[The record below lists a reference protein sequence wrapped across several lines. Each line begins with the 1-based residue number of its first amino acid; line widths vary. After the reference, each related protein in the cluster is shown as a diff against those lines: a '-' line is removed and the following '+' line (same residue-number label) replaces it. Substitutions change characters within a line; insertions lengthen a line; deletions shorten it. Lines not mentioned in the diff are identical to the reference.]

1 MYNNRMALYITHKD
15 TKFGIGDRVKVTQ
28 KIIEGGPSD
37 SGARKTRSAYFEGI
51 VISISGR
58 GGGKTFTVRR
68 IGEQKIGIERI
79 FPIELPSIE
88 KIEIIRRGTSGVRR
102 SKLYYLR
109 HSSPKEIEQ
118 IYTRSNLRNRI
129 IK

>member
-1 MYNNRMALYITHKD
+1 MSLYITHKNI
-15 TKFGIGDRVKVTQ
+15 KFGIGDKIRVTQ
-28 KIIEGGPSD
+28 KISEGQ
-37 SGARKTRSAYFEGI
+37 KTRSAYFEGI

-58 GGGKTFTVRR
+58 NEGKTFTVRR

-88 KIEIIRRGTSGVRR
+88 KVEIMRHGTSGVRR

-109 HSSPKEIEQ
+109 QSSPKETEQ
-118 IYTRSNLRNRI
+118 IFTRAKIRDRI
-129 IK
+129 IKK

>member
-1 MYNNRMALYITHKD
+1 MSLYITHKNI
-15 TKFGIGDRVKVTQ
+15 KFGIGDKVRVTQ
-28 KIIEGGPSD
+28 KISEGE
-37 SGARKTRSAYFEGI
+37 KIRSAYFEGI

-58 GGGKTFTVRR
+58 AEGKTFTVRR
-68 IGEQKIGIERI
+68 IGEQKVGIERI

-88 KIEIIRRGTSGVRR
+88 KIEIIRHGTSGVRR

-109 HSSPKEIEQ
+109 QSSPKEIEQ
-118 IYTRSNLRNRI
+118 IFTRAKIRNRI

>member
-1 MYNNRMALYITHKD
+1 MALYITHKA
-15 TKFGIGDRVKVTQ
+15 TKFGIGDKVRV
-28 KIIEGGPSD
+28 
-37 SGARKTRSAYFEGI
+37 KTRSAYFEGI

-58 GGGKTFTVRR
+58 GEGKTFTVRR

-79 FPIELPSIE
+79 FPIELPAIE
-88 KIEIIRRGTSGVRR
+88 KVEIIRRGTSGVRR
-102 SKLYYLR
+102 SKLYYIR

-118 IYTRSNLRNRI
+118 IYTRSNLRNKI

>member
-1 MYNNRMALYITHKD
+1 MSLYITHKE
-15 TKFGIGDRVKVTQ
+15 TKFGIGDKVRVTQ
-28 KIIEGGPSD
+28 KIGN
-37 SGARKTRSAYFEGI
+37 RSAYFEGI

-58 GGGKTFTVRR
+58 GEGKTFTVRR

-88 KIEIIRRGTSGVRR
+88 KIEIIRHGTSGVRR
-102 SKLYYLR
+102 SKLYFLR

-118 IYTRSNLRNRI
+118 IYTRSNLRSKI
-129 IK
+129 IEK

>member
-1 MYNNRMALYITHKD
+1 MSLYITHKNI
-15 TKFGIGDRVKVTQ
+15 KFGIGDKIRVTQ
-28 KIIEGGPSD
+28 KISD
-37 SGARKTRSAYFEGI
+37 GDKIRSAYFEGM

-58 GGGKTFTVRR
+58 GEGKTFTIRR

-88 KIEIIRRGTSGVRR
+88 KIEIIRHGTSGVRR
-102 SKLYYLR
+102 SKLYFLR

-118 IYTRSNLRNRI
+118 IFTRAKIRNRI
-129 IK
+129 IKK